1 MAYTIAEIATALDTK
16 GEGDTG
22 LTVTAVCEPSEAG
35 PDDLALAM
43 KPDYAAALTDG
54 QARAALVWDGADWQG
69 MGLKA
74 AIVAP
79 RPRAAMPGLTQLFDL
94 GPGYEAGVHP
104 SAVVDPS
111 AMLGPEVTIGPLA
124 VVGPGAQIGARSTI
138 GPQSYVGT
146 GAVLGEDCELR
157 EGVRICAR
165 VVIGNRFIG
174 HPNAVI
180 GGDGFSFVTPET
192 SGIEQV
198 RKTLGDQGEVVD
210 QSYMRIHSLGS
221 VKLGDDV
228 EVGALAAIDRGT
240 IRDTTVGDGTK
251 IDNLVQIGHN
261 CTIGRDC
268 MICSMCGL
276 SGSVRVGNNV
286 VMAGKTGVSDNVFIG
301 DNVITGGASKVF
313 TNIPAGRVVL
323 GHPAMKMETTLEVFK
338 GLRRLKRL
346 FLDVDALKKAAGE
359 KGPASR
365 K

>member
-1 MAYTIAEIATALDTK
+1 MAYTIAEIASALGTL
-16 GEGDTG
+16 GEGETD
-22 LTVTAVCEPSEAG
+22 LVIDAVCEPAEAG

-43 KPDYAAALTDG
+43 KPDYAAALTEG
-54 QARAALVWDGADWQG
+54 QALAALVWEGADWKA

-79 RPRAAMPGLTQLFDL
+79 RPRAAMPGLTQLFDP
-94 GPGYEAGVHP
+94 GPGYPSGIHP
-104 SAVVDPS
+104 SAVIDPN
-111 AMLGPEVTIGPLA
+111 AKLGADVNVGPLA
-124 VVGPGAQIGARSTI
+124 VVGAGAVIGDRCVI
-138 GPQSYVGT
+138 GPQSYVG
-146 GAVLGEDCELR
+146 ADAILGEDCVLR

-165 VVIGNRFIG
+165 VVVGSRFIG

-192 SGIEQV
+192 SGIEKV
-198 RKTLGDQGEVVD
+198 RKTLGDQGDALD

-221 VKLGDDV
+221 VRLGDDV
-228 EVGALAAIDRGT
+228 EVGALSAIDRGT
-240 IRDTTVGDGTK
+240 IRDTLIGDGTK

-346 FLDVDALKKAAGE
+346 FSDVDTLKKTVAGQTSQSD
-359 KGPASR
+359 K
-365 K
+365 